1 MMKLLVAYLAVLALG
16 EEKKVKGP
24 MVTSLVRQPGARGP
38 HAHGRSVRWERTNP
52 SHLRQR
58 SARPHSR
65 AP

>member
-38 HAHGRSVRWERTNP
+38 HAHGRSVR
-52 SHLRQR
+52 
-58 SARPHSR
+58 
-65 AP
+65 